1 MNLPHNYERERE
13 MKKNFQEL
21 VQNLL
26 ENNPELR
33 DNDLRLVANIWWMNL
48 NGVLKHRFQQ
58 YELDSFKSLLEMY
71 AKGDLPNEQSIRR
84 VRRKIQE
91 ENPNLRGSVYE
102 QRHQKADEFRD
113 EIMGWDQG
121 DIFDD

>member
-1 MNLPHNYERERE
+1 MNLPHNYERERK
-13 MKKNFQEL
+13 MKKQEL

-26 ENNPELR
+26 EIDPELR
-33 DNDLRLVANIWWMNL
+33 DNDLKLVAQIWWMCL
-48 NGVLKHRFQQ
+48 MGALKHRFQQ
-58 YELDSFKSLLEMY
+58 YELDSFKSLLKMY

-91 ENPNLRGSVYE
+91 ENPNLRGRVYE

>member
-1 MNLPHNYERERE
+1 MNLPHNYERDSK
-13 MKKNFQEL
+13 MKKQEL
-21 VQNLL
+21 VQTLL
-26 ENNPELR
+26 EIDPELR
-33 DNDLRLVANIWWMNL
+33 DSDLKLVAQIWWMCL
-48 NGVLKHRFQQ
+48 MGALKHRFQQ
-58 YELDSFKSLLEMY
+58 YELDSFKSLLKMY

-91 ENPNLRGSVYE
+91 ENPNLRGRVYE

-113 EIMGWDQG
+113 EIMGWGQG